1 MTPGTIDEK
10 VIAQRARW
18 IREAIAAMRA
28 LPLADRQAFFGNK
41 HNIAAAESY
50 LRRSLEALFDV
61 GRHILAKGF
70 GYPAAEYKEIAR
82 GLFEKAVLK
91 EEAELL
97 RKMAGYRNRMV
108 HFYHDRSPEELLD
121 ICLTHTDEIDRLLE
135 RMLQWLRSSFCTT
148 GPQGDSDYPALKK

>member
-1 MTPGTIDEK
+1 MSPGTIDEK

-18 IREAIAAMRA
+18 IREAIAALKE
-28 LPLADRQAFFGNK
+28 LPLSDQQAFLGNK

-70 GYPAAEYKEIAR
+70 AYPATEYKEIAS
-82 GLFEKAVLK
+82 GLFEKFVIGKADADLM
-91 EEAELL
+91 

-108 HFYHDRSPEELLD
+108 HFYHEISSEELLD
-121 ICLTHTDEIDRLLE
+121 ICLNHTDEIDRLLE
-135 RMLQWLRSSFCTT
+135 QMLQWLRSTK
-148 GPQGDSDYPALKK
+148 GR

>member
-1 MTPGTIDEK
+1 MSPGSIDEK

-18 IREAIAAMRA
+18 IREAIAAMRE
-28 LPLADRQAFFGNK
+28 LPLADRQAFLGNK

-70 GYPAAEYKEIAR
+70 AYPATEYKEIAR
-82 GLFEKAVLK
+82 GLFEKGVL
-91 EEAELL
+91 EQDEAELL

-108 HFYHDRSPEELLD
+108 HFYHDISPEELLD
-121 ICLTHTDEIDRLLE
+121 ICLNHTAEIDRLLE
-135 RMLQWLRSSFCTT
+135 KMLQWLRSSKN
-148 GPQGDSDYPALKK
+148 P